1 MYADRR
7 SKEFIDGVH
16 YFLRVAEAN
25 RQRGFICCPC
35 NKCKNQKEY
44 SASRTIH
51 FHLFESG
58 FMPSYNCWTSHGE
71 QGVEMEE
78 DEVED
83 DNIPDF
89 APYAGFEGNQTGEEE
104 RDADGNDVADNLG
117 QMVQDAKEDCE
128 SEKGAHKL
136 DKMLYPG
143 CE

>member
-1 MYADRR
+1 MDWQWMYADRR

-25 RQRGFICCPC
+25 RHKGFICCPC

-44 SASRTIH
+44 STSRTIH

-58 FMPSYNCWTSHGE
+58 FMPSYICWTSHGE

-78 DEVED
+78 DEVEN

-89 APYAGFEGNQTGEEE
+89 GQYAGFEGNQTGEEE
-104 RDADGNDVADNLG
+104 RDADGNDVANDLG
-117 QMVQDAKEDCE
+117 QMLQDAKEDCE
-128 SEKGAHKL
+128 S
-136 DKMLYPG
+136 
-143 CE
+143 

>member
-1 MYADRR
+1 MYANRW

-25 RQRGFICCPC
+25 RQKGFICCPC

-89 APYAGFEGNQTGEEE
+89 AQYAGFEGM
-104 RDADGNDVADNLG
+104 L
-117 QMVQDAKEDCE
+117 MVTTLRMILVRCCRPPRRIAKVKRGPINWTRC
-128 SEKGAHKL
+128 
-136 DKMLYPG
+136 
-143 CE
+143 

>member
-89 APYAGFEGNQTGEEE
+89 AQYAGFEGNQTGEEE
-104 RDADGNDVADNLG
+104 RDADGNDVADDFG
-117 QMVQDAKEDCE
+117 QM
-128 SEKGAHKL
+128 L
-136 DKMLYPG
+136 
-143 CE
+143 